1 MGILFSK
8 QPEVGSKPLDQ
19 NAQESAVQETTVPQ
33 TIPSETTVSPPIV
46 TEPVV
51 VEPTATNVVETPTNE
66 NLDPKTPDLFERAV
80 ESPGNK
86 VEVVPVNVNPG
97 ADVVKK
103 TNKKKIKKSKTA

>member
-8 QPEVGSKPLDQ
+8 QPETDATKT
-19 NAQESAVQETTVPQ
+19 VQETPE
-33 TIPSETTVSPPIV
+33 TIPSETSILETTVSPPTI

-51 VEPTATNVVETPTNE
+51 VEPTATNVVETPT

-86 VEVVPVNVNPG
+86 VEVMPVNVNPG

-103 TNKKKIKKSKTA
+103 TNKKKNKKSKH

>member
-8 QPEVGSKPLDQ
+8 QPEADAKPLDQ
-19 NAQESAVQETTVPQ
+19 NTQESVAQETPE
-33 TIPSETTVSPPIV
+33 TIPSETTVSPPTV

-103 TNKKKIKKSKTA
+103 TNKKKNKKSKH